1 MSNVVIELSR
11 EDARFVR
18 QVLAFYEGYH
28 LQNDVL
34 QGKCKRLREFVL
46 ESEKADRS
54 VIEWHSAEEEPELG
68 VVVMTRGK
76 DGIISADITEKLSDH
91 PGGWGFIGER
101 CGEEKVVAWAY
112 LPEGGEDAP

>member
-1 MSNVVIELSR
+1 MSSVVIELSR

-34 QGKCKRLREFVL
+34 QGKCKRIREYVL

-54 VIEWHSAEEEPELG
+54 VIEWHEWDEKVPEE
-68 VVVMTRGK
+68 
-76 DGIISADITEKLSDH
+76 ITEYHPILARWRDPIMKALEYDLSTKYDLYGCQEWAIL
-91 PGGWGFIGER
+91 PKG
-101 CGEEKVVAWAY
+101 GEE
-112 LPEGGEDAP
+112 